1 MKKILL
7 FMFSVLSVLN
17 IWAADDATKI
27 LDKAASTFK
36 AAGGVTI
43 SYTYD
48 LNGDKGKGTIKMQGK
63 KFVNTFAGHVIWFNG
78 KTLWTLVKENEEV
91 NVTTPTPK
99 ELAGINPYSFL
110 NMYKSGYKASMGKS
124 TATYYEVILKAIS
137 PSTSMKSVVVHI
149 LKKNYQPCYVKLA
162 TVDGIENKISVTK
175 YITKQSFSA
184 DTFVF
189 NPKKYPNVD
198 VVDLR

>member
-1 MKKILL
+1 
-7 FMFSVLSVLN
+7 MFSVLSVLSV
-17 IWAADDATKI
+17 WAADDATKI

-63 KFVNTFAGHVIWFNG
+63 KFVNTFADHVIWFNG

-184 DTFVF
+184 DTFAF

>member
-7 FMFSVLSVLN
+7 FMISVLSVLSV
-17 IWAADDATKI
+17 WAADDATKI

-63 KFVNTFAGHVIWFNG
+63 KFVNTFADHVIWFNG

-184 DTFVF
+184 DTFAF

>member
-1 MKKILL
+1 
-7 FMFSVLSVLN
+7 MFSVLSVLSV
-17 IWAADDATKI
+17 WAADDATKI

-63 KFVNTFAGHVIWFNG
+63 KFVNTFADHVIWFNG

-149 LKKNYQPCYVKLA
+149 MKKNYQPCYVKLA

-184 DTFVF
+184 DTFAF

>member
-7 FMFSVLSVLN
+7 FMISVLSVLSV
-17 IWAADDATKI
+17 WAADDATKI

-63 KFVNTFAGHVIWFNG
+63 KFVNTFADHVIWFNG

-184 DTFVF
+184 DTFTF

>member
-7 FMFSVLSVLN
+7 FMISVLSVVSV
-17 IWAADDATKI
+17 WAADDATKI

-63 KFVNTFAGHVIWFNG
+63 KFVNTFADHVIWFNG

-184 DTFVF
+184 DTFAF

>member
-7 FMFSVLSVLN
+7 FMISVLSVLSV
-17 IWAADDATKI
+17 WAADDATKI

-63 KFVNTFAGHVIWFNG
+63 KFVNTFADHVIWFNG

-175 YITKQSFSA
+175 YITKQNFSA

>member
-184 DTFVF
+184 DTFAF

>member
-1 MKKILL
+1 
-7 FMFSVLSVLN
+7 MFSVLSVVSV
-17 IWAADDATKI
+17 WAADDATKI

-63 KFVNTFAGHVIWFNG
+63 KFVNTFADHVIWFNG

-184 DTFVF
+184 DTFAF

>member
-7 FMFSVLSVLN
+7 FMISVLSVLSV
-17 IWAADDATKI
+17 WAADDATKI

-48 LNGDKGKGTIKMQGK
+48 LNGDKGKGTIKMHGK
-63 KFVNTFAGHVIWFNG
+63 KFVNTFADHVIWFNG

-184 DTFVF
+184 DTFAF

>member
-1 MKKILL
+1 MKKL
-7 FMFSVLSVLN
+7 FVFMISLLSVMNVL
-17 IWAADDATKI
+17 AEDEATKI
-27 LDKAASTFK
+27 LDKAASAFK

-48 LNGDKGKGTIKMQGK
+48 LNGDTGKGTIKMQGK
-63 KFVNTFAGHVIWFNG
+63 KFVNTFGDHVIWFNG

-99 ELAGINPYSFL
+99 ELVGINPYSFM
-110 NMYKSGYKASMGKS
+110 NMYKQGYKASMGKS
-124 TATYYEVILKAIS
+124 TATYYEVILKATS

-149 LKKNYQPCYVKLA
+149 LKKNYEPCYVKLA
-162 TVDGIENKISVTK
+162 TVDGIENKITVTK
-175 YITKQSFSA
+175 YITNQNFSA
-184 DTFVF
+184 DTFAF

-198 VVDLR
+198 IVDLR

>member
-7 FMFSVLSVLN
+7 FMFSVLSVVSV
-17 IWAADDATKI
+17 WAADDATKI

-48 LNGDKGKGTIKMQGK
+48 LNGDKGKGTIKMHGK
-63 KFVNTFAGHVIWFNG
+63 KFVNTFADHVIWFNG

-184 DTFVF
+184 DTFAF

>member
-7 FMFSVLSVLN
+7 FMFSVLSVLSV
-17 IWAADDATKI
+17 WAADDATKI

-48 LNGDKGKGTIKMQGK
+48 LNGDKGKGTIKMHGK
-63 KFVNTFAGHVIWFNG
+63 KFVNTFADHVIWFNG

-175 YITKQSFSA
+175 YITKQNFSA